1 MYRSTVLNVIKL
13 GCYKIKLECY
23 NFKMLN
29 VNPTITTKKSAIE
42 YRQKEMRRKSKIS
55 PPKTKRKQKDSNA
68 GRKKGKK
75 AIRHIKNKC
84 QIVRNNSLLS
94 IILNAIN

>member
-1 MYRSTVLNVIKL
+1 
-13 GCYKIKLECY
+13 
-23 NFKMLN
+23 MLN

-68 GRKKGKK
+68 GGKK
-75 AIRHIKNKC
+75 RQKSYKAYKKQMSNCKK
-84 QIVRNNSLLS
+84 
-94 IILNAIN
+94 